1 MLINTK
7 FKIEKKTHSQVKI
20 GKSIHASLL
29 GINYSDMI
37 TFKKEFGKIIWLTY
51 RRNFTPLLPEMS
63 QYSNLTSDAGWG
75 CVIRC
80 TQMLIAN
87 CLRQIFN

>member
-20 GKSIHASLL
+20 GKSLHASLF
-29 GINYSDMI
+29 GSNYEDMQS
-37 TFKKEFGKIIWLTY
+37 FKKEFGKIIWLTY
-51 RRNFTPLLPEMS
+51 RRNFTPLLIEQKQHP
-63 QYSNLTSDAGWG
+63 NLTSDAGWG

-87 CLRQIFN
+87 CLKQVY